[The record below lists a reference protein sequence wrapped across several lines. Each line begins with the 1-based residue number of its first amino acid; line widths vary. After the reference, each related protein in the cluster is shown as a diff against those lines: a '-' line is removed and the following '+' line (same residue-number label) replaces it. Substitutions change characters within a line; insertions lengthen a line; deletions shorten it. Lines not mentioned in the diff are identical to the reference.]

1 MFPSRPP
8 NVLFSA
14 RQQNLNNIGGI
25 NHQRFHRQTNSPGD
39 PTVVSNFVDTGS
51 VYGQHQQQQ
60 QQQQP
65 PWRRVPFPSPEQVC
79 LESIARCVCNYR
91 EILLFLSFSFPMTT
105 ARVPMPA
112 APPTCSTPGRGGR
125 SRISSSNS
133 ARCSATTTTTSRF
146 GNRNGTIIPKIY
158 NFELDLG

>member
-25 NHQRFHRQTNSPGD
+25 NHQRFHRQTNNPGD

-51 VYGQHQQQQ
+51 VYGQHHQQ

-79 LESIARCVCNYR
+79 IESILRFDCATIVRLC
-91 EILLFLSFSFPMTT
+91 FSFQFSYDNTEGANANVFNT
-105 ARVPMPA
+105 GARR
-112 APPTCSTPGRGGR
+112 TQQDQQQQL
-125 SRISSSNS
+125 SSLLSND
-133 ARCSATTTTTSRF
+133 
-146 GNRNGTIIPKIY
+146 NY
-158 NFELDLG
+158 NFQVWKSERHHNSKNL

>member
-25 NHQRFHRQTNSPGD
+25 NHQRFHRQTNNPGD

-60 QQQQP
+60 QQQP

-79 LESIARCVCNYR
+79 LESIVRFLRNYR
-91 EILLFLSFSFPMTT
+91 ETLFFLPVFLRQHRGCQRQRVQHRGEADAAGSAAATQLAAQQRQLQLPGLEIGT
-105 ARVPMPA
+105 AP
-112 APPTCSTPGRGGR
+112 
-125 SRISSSNS
+125 
-133 ARCSATTTTTSRF
+133 
-146 GNRNGTIIPKIY
+146 
-158 NFELDLG
+158 